1 MSKYNNKM
9 LSNTTQNQRTILVYV
24 HLGKLIPDELLH
36 HAKLACS
43 IMAADDIYLITDAEC
58 GEFPGKV
65 ISCIS
70 ADWDERFSRYLN
82 RFPEISETD
91 HGYWDVTLRRLLAL
105 ELLTDMVD
113 NETKIIHVESDVM
126 ILLPIPQILSALEG
140 FKLPAI
146 PRLAKNGIASFLY
159 FPSTLQLSLF
169 CENVLR
175 ILESTK
181 VPLTD
186 MKLLGIGL
194 SNGWL
199 QEIPSTPS
207 NAILENKKIIFDGA
221 AIGQYLFG
229 VNPIHTGGLLQS
241 GFQNPYFSDDL
252 SAIHWQMD
260 SNANFDVPCLV
271 AKSGRNRLVVANLH
285 IHSKDLL
292 PFPDMNS
299 DRWIRA
305 MQEANGADRLVEV
318 RVTGPSRGS
327 GISVKGKLRKASR
340 IGLLGVIKI
349 VVGKIV
355 CRFR

>member
-24 HLGKLIPDELLH
+24 HLGKIIPVELLH

-43 IMAADDIYLITDAEC
+43 IMAAHDIYLITDTEC
-58 GEFPGKV
+58 EDFPGEV
-65 ISCIS
+65 ISCLS
-70 ADWDERFSRYLN
+70 VDWDERFNRYLN

-91 HGYWDVTLRRLLAL
+91 HGYWDVTLRRLIAL
-105 ELLTDMVD
+105 ELLTKIVD
-113 NETKIIHVESDVM
+113 KETKIIHVESDVM

-140 FKLPAI
+140 FKLPGI
-146 PRLAKNGIASFLY
+146 PRLAENGVASFLY
-159 FPSTLQLSLF
+159 FPSIVQLSFF
-169 CENVLR
+169 CENVLC
-175 ILESTK
+175 ILESTE

-194 SNGWL
+194 SHGWL

-207 NAILENKKIIFDGA
+207 NAILENTQIIFDGA

-229 VNPIHTGGLLQS
+229 VNPIHTGGFLQS
-241 GFQNPYFSDDL
+241 GFQNPYFGDDL
-252 SAIHWQMD
+252 SAIHWEME
-260 SNANFDVPCLV
+260 SNADLDFPCLV
-271 AKSGRNRLVVANLH
+271 AKSGHHRFVIANLH

-299 DRWIRA
+299 NRWIRA
-305 MQEANGADRLVEV
+305 IQEANGADRLVEV
-318 RVTGPSRGS
+318 RVIGPSRGV
-327 GISVKGKLRKASR
+327 GISFKGKLRKASR
-340 IGLLGVIKI
+340 IGLVGVIKI
-349 VVGKIV
+349 VIGKVV